1 MKQMKEEKKEKAK
14 HEENVEKI
22 NSANLAFKAWYVFL
36 CMFCKN
42 NTILPC
48 VIHCLHVYR
57 SEKKDKQKLKEV
69 KEKKIKEQLKA
80 QAEANDQDTRAKEA
94 ASAFKAWKTRKDEHI
109 KQAGSLYTYNTD
121 PRRPPKNKWC
131 PARSIKYSH
140 SHSHTVS
147 PSDKMMMPRRPSS
160 HHQSTV
166 SSKIQDETR
175 SVGSYSSCSF
185 ESGSVLENSS
195 LVKDSRSRMDNGKE
209 EQRTGKL
216 KRVQVCCQIVEFWC
230 TCEDS
235 DCTNE
240 EDHEAKEEKEK
251 EEE

>member
-1 MKQMKEEKKEKAK
+1 MFSCECCVRTTQEFQ
-14 HEENVEKI
+14 
-22 NSANLAFKAWYVFL
+22 LFYV
-36 CMFCKN
+36 
-42 NTILPC
+42 T
-48 VIHCLHVYR
+48 HCLYVYR

-80 QAEANDQDTRAKEA
+80 QAEASDQDTRAKEA

-140 SHSHTVS
+140 SHSHAVS
-147 PSDKMMMPRRPSS
+147 PPDKMMPRRPSS
-160 HHQSTV
+160 HHRSTV
-166 SSKIQDETR
+166 SNKIQDETR
-175 SVGSYSSCSF
+175 SIGSYSSCSF
-185 ESGSVLENSS
+185 ESGSVPENSS
-195 LVKDSRSRMDNGKE
+195 LMKDSRSRMDNGKE
-209 EQRTGKL
+209 GKL
-216 KRVQVCCQIVEFWC
+216 RRVQVCCQIVEFWC

-240 EDHEAKEEKEK
+240 DDQEHKAKEEKEK